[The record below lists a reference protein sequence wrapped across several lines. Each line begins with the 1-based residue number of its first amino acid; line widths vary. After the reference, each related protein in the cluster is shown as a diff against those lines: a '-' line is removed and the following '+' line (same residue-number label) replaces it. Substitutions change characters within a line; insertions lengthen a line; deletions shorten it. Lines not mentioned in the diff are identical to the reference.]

1 MADLWLTAEMLS
13 GPDGTCPCFPA
24 LKSGV
29 TWGLLMGA
37 LAGGLAAEAPLF
49 HSVSLLSLGLHLQ
62 WWGAVALTPF
72 PPRHHPVAAGGAR
85 HAETS
90 VAKVCLHSTSSVPGA
105 KVTPAQGQCPE
116 QPLTWLLAAPAQV
129 TTDLRQRCTD
139 GHTGTSVSAPMV
151 AGIIALALEAK

>member
-1 MADLWLTAEMLS
+1 MFPCSEVWSDLGVVDGGPGRGSCRGGPSVSFCLS
-13 GPDGTCPCFPA
+13 VESRAASAVVGGC
-24 LKSGV
+24 
-29 TWGLLMGA
+29 GLD
-37 LAGGLAAEAPLF
+37 PLF
-49 HSVSLLSLGLHLQ
+49 L
-62 WWGAVALTPF
+62 
-72 PPRHHPVAAGGAR
+72 PRHHRVAAGGAR

-90 VAKVCLHSTSSVPGA
+90 VAEVCLHSTSSIPGA

-116 QPLTWLLAAPAQV
+116 QPLTRLLAAPAQV